1 MRESSKTK
9 SMDTIFTTAFCFV
22 ILLKPV
28 TSVNVTYEVISGR
41 MKSFR
46 VRCTSTGGRVLNMY
60 VTGPDFN
67 SELSNIQAVGTLKR
81 MGNDI
86 YTATTATING
96 SGYPQTYN
104 CTASNGASYLI
115 DSVELTDDSFL
126 GIYHSVQ
133 FLCVAMYLYIPAPAN
148 VTAESVLNP
157 LSVSVVWQAVED
169 ADRYIVTF
177 TKTTGDSQQGLC
189 KSKQW
194 PHTAVVIAATP
205 NASITVGQDVGPD
218 VTTMLR
224 AYTTYTVTV
233 AAENALGTS
242 DGSDPVTLTT
252 RETGEECKNY
262 F

>member
-9 SMDTIFTTAFCFV
+9 SMDITLPLFTTAFCFV

-86 YTATTATING
+86 YTATTATIKG

-115 DSVELTDDSFL
+115 DSVELTDDSF
-126 GIYHSVQ
+126 S
-133 FLCVAMYLYIPAPAN
+133 
-148 VTAESVLNP
+148 T
-157 LSVSVVWQAVED
+157 
-169 ADRYIVTF
+169 
-177 TKTTGDSQQGLC
+177 TKTLKGGNSGQFYNCTASNGVSSLIDSVELKGDAFVL
-189 KSKQW
+189 
-194 PHTAVVIAATP
+194 P
-205 NASITVGQDVGPD
+205 
-218 VTTMLR
+218 
-224 AYTTYTVTV
+224 YT
-233 AAENALGTS
+233 
-242 DGSDPVTLTT
+242 
-252 RETGEECKNY
+252 
-262 F
+262 